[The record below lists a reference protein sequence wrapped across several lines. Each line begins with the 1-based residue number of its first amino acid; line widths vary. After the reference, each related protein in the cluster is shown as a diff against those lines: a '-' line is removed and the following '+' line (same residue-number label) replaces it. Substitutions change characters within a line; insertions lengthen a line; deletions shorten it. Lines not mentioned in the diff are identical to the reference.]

1 MNFQKAHEMKDGETR
16 DGWTRHCRTVNEG
29 PNGQE
34 LGAEAVHLVSK
45 NYKHKMT
52 IWRGQSIPVK

>member
-1 MNFQKAHEMKDGETR
+1 MKDGETR